1 LPKEK
6 AARRVGDI
14 MLQLKKADGK
24 KNRFTVDLTF
34 DDKKVEKKDRTL
46 NEPLQFY
53 TSKARQPYE
62 LVINSIGKDT
72 ISGYLATP
80 KVQNAR

>member
-1 LPKEK
+1 MMQQQM
-6 AARRVGDI
+6 
-14 MLQLKKADGK
+14 MLQLKKSDAK
-24 KNRFTVDLTF
+24 KNRFSVDLTF
-34 DDKKVEKKDRTL
+34 DDKTVEKKDKTL

-62 LVINSIGKDT
+62 IVVNSVGKDT

-80 KVQNAR
+80 KVQTPR

>member
-1 LPKEK
+1 
-6 AARRVGDI
+6 
-14 MLQLKKADGK
+14 MLQLKKSDAK
-24 KNRFTVDLTF
+24 KNRFSVNLTF
-34 DDKKVEKKDRTL
+34 DDKTVEKKDKTL

-62 LVINSIGKDT
+62 IVVNSVGKDT

-80 KVQNAR
+80 KVQTPR